1 MKPIIYQ
8 SVTVAK
14 GQKSKPVCDSLGLK
28 TNLFYFLLF
37 SLFLLFFYKNYLYY
51 LKKENNKY
59 KYIIYKENPSRGF
72 MPQTLLKLSLN
83 YHKSCFVE
91 HRRCAL

>member
-1 MKPIIYQ
+1 MVI
-8 SVTVAK
+8 
-14 GQKSKPVCDSLGLK
+14 KSLNSNQNLDSSGPK

-37 SLFLLFFYKNYLYY
+37 SIFILFFYKNYLNY

-59 KYIIYKENPSRGF
+59 KYIIYKENLSREF
-72 MPQTLLKLSLN
+72 SLKTLLKLSLN

-91 HRRCAL
+91 QRRCAL